1 MLGREERGEAV
12 LGHRVEQPAL
22 VTEHAVDRGWLNACR
37 DRDGAGGDGVPP
49 LARQQTG
56 RRLDDPLPGL
66 RVCIRIGAGSGSDTG
81 SSTDVGGCTDTAAI
95 SAGVGVDVG
104 ADVGADTRP
113 AVGVA
118 VDVAVAVV

>member
-37 DRDGAGGDGVPP
+37 DRDGAGGDGVAP
-49 LARQQTG
+49 LARQQTC

-81 SSTDVGGCTDTAAI
+81 SSADIGGCTDTAAI
-95 SAGVGVDVG
+95 SAGVDVG
-104 ADVGADTRP
+104 VGADTR
-113 AVGVA
+113 AA
-118 VDVAVAVV
+118 VDVAVAVDVV